1 MQVLIAYFLAPTM
14 THVQLVPYRRHIPDY
29 STTVHRRITPTASHM
44 RIPCHQLFAGQF
56 HLTFRFPR
64 VYFTVF
70 ILQFNLVHAK
80 YACSLSCIP
89 SLDFSF
95 SYSFSKQ
102 FMYTF
107 SLAFV
112 PTYLLQLLKY
122 AKKTYI
128 KYDSCCYVVF
138 MYMLCNIP
146 RNSALF
152 IFNCI

>member
-1 MQVLIAYFLAPTM
+1 M

-29 STTVHRRITPTASHM
+29 STTVHQRITPTASHM

-128 KYDSCCYVVF
+128 ILNTILWQGMLLRCIYVYVVQYSKKF
-138 MYMLCNIP
+138 CFVYI
-146 RNSALF
+146 
-152 IFNCI
+152 